1 MFKSESIY
9 QPKQTLMTVSNDMY
23 ICQSDY
29 PIDWYQEEFIPY
41 AQEYQALP
49 DRKLTTIT
57 QWMTPYVHKAQAH
70 FGDEKS
76 II

>member
-41 AQEYQALP
+41 A
-49 DRKLTTIT
+49 
-57 QWMTPYVHKAQAH
+57 
-70 FGDEKS
+70 S
-76 II
+76 IRTCRVYNMYELHIRWRIIPFQHHRISSK